1 MASQA
6 ARWNGLVGSRI
17 ERVDGGAGGQ
27 TRISLSSGGGDH
39 TVVVAHTQ
47 GVWSSV
53 RSTPS
58 GAVERVTPVFTDG
71 GAMVRLETDRGEE
84 LLVAGGGA
92 WLT

>member
-1 MASQA
+1 MPIANEPGRA
-6 ARWNGLVGSRI
+6 IVTVR
-17 ERVDGGAGGQ
+17 GA
-27 TRISLSSGGGDH
+27 SLSSGGGDH